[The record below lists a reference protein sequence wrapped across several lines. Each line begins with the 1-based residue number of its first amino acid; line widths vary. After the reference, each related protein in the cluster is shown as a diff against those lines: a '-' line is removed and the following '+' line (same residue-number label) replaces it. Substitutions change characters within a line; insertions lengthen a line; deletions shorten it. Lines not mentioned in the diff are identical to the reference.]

1 MKHFV
6 LAVWLATGP
15 AFAGP
20 VAETGAAPEAADQ
33 VVSSPKPGGSDGAAS
48 PETGS
53 PTASSIGA
61 PPTAF
66 LSVDLAGAPSGR
78 FELRPYPSGRERA
91 LYYLGGEEKAAV
103 LTIDRKT
110 AKTSGLELPLGFWQ
124 LIFRADR
131 GGANAELPLTPFKAP
146 RGAGRLPGPAGTRKL
161 EIVDEDGKGV
171 TGALVGQ
178 TAFGNPARPWH
189 PAFFRAQSDGRGWVQ
204 VPTAFRATLWVL
216 APGFEPF
223 ASHHFENEPPQRIVL
238 IKQAW
243 RTVQLLD
250 RYQKPV
256 AGALLRSRSGVP
268 LGFTGEQGH
277 LEGPFADRT
286 TVLIDD
292 ADGRGFRERILRQ
305 RTTGELR
312 LQVGRAEPIRGEV
325 VARGSGDT
333 LEGAWVWLAGRPETW
348 RVAER
353 RGQFEIY
360 DFWDDPTSIEADFPG
375 YSSGKVLAGRG
386 DLATIRLAPVDRVLF
401 GKVTDLAGEPL
412 VGARIAVSTQG
423 SKATFTT
430 TTNELGQ
437 YRLAGL
443 PYEELW
449 AEASHFSAFPLA
461 KKFSRTFPEV
471 RLDFELE
478 RGGFL
483 VGKVVAEFAG
493 PLAQVAVL
501 KVPPG
506 AGDPEPVGWTND
518 EGEFSIG
525 PQPSGSYTLVFE
537 ARGFAK
543 QEISVDLPKN
553 QVEVPLGEI
562 VLVEEFRWG
571 GRVVDEKETPLQ
583 GVHIFVWKERLEA
596 DTEYAPWRSADAI
609 SDSEGR
615 FAIAGLAKGRTID
628 LELRFEA
635 RPPQLFRG
643 VFINEGSDGKDWPV
657 PPGARLEVEVVDPR
671 REPVFAAEVTLPTS
685 DEENM
690 RHWQF
695 SDEDGKVIYPT
706 LAAGTYVVQVKA
718 KGFGI
723 FHSESI
729 ELFAGQRRKVL
740 VPLGDGIT
748 LEGRVFLPNGEPAR
762 GYRVAVAPPGK
773 SDREVEVRVDAEGY
787 YRLEGLPQGQQEIK
801 ITGNRFFAVYSQK
814 MELEDPFESLD
825 VTLPKSS
832 SRNLVVL
839 VVDENGRAMSGVEV
853 MVTRPDGVGARQ
865 ETDHEG
871 MVILSG
877 MPEDKYDVRAAAPDQ
892 TWKEASTSLTLDG
905 PTRGVV
911 LALERVPEPEP
922 GSETPEP

>member
-6 LAVWLATGP
+6 LAVLFAAWPVL
-15 AFAGP
+15 AGP
-20 VAETGAAPEAADQ
+20 VAEKGAAPEAADQ

-48 PETGS
+48 PETVS

-61 PPTAF
+61 PPSAF
-66 LSVDLAGAPSGR
+66 LSIDLAGAPSGR

-91 LYYLGGEEKAAV
+91 LHYLRGEEKAAA

-110 AKTSGLELPLGFWQ
+110 ARSSGLELPLGFWQ
-124 LIFRADR
+124 LIFRVDR
-131 GGANAELPLTPFKAP
+131 GGGAVELPLTPFKAP
-146 RGAGRLPGPAGTRKL
+146 RVAGRLPGPAATRRV
-161 EIVDEDGKGV
+161 EIVDEDGKSV
-171 TGALVGQ
+171 AGALVGQ

-189 PAFFRAQSDGRGWVQ
+189 PAFFRAQSDGKGGVQ

-216 APGFEPF
+216 APGFEPY
-223 ASHHFENEPPQRIVL
+223 AGHHFENEPPKRIVL
-238 IKQAW
+238 VKQAW
-243 RTVQLLD
+243 RTVHLVD
-250 RYQKPV
+250 RYQQPV
-256 AGALLRSRSGVP
+256 VGALLRSRSGVP
-268 LGFTGEQGH
+268 LGFTDEQGQ
-277 LEGPFADRT
+277 LEGPFAERT

-292 ADGRGFRERILRQ
+292 AKGRGFRERIVLQ

-325 VARGSGDT
+325 VARGSGET
-333 LEGAWVWLAGRPETW
+333 LDGAWVWLAGRPETW

-375 YSSGKVLAGRG
+375 YSSGKVLAGRE

-401 GKVTDLAGEPL
+401 GKVTDMAGEPL

-423 SKATFTT
+423 SKVTFTT

-449 AEASHFSAFPLA
+449 AEASHFSAFPLS
-461 KKFSRTFPEV
+461 KKFSRTFPDV

-478 RGGFL
+478 RGGFVL
-483 VGKVVAEFAG
+483 GKVVAEFGGA
-493 PLAQVAVL
+493 LAQVAVL

-506 AGDPEPVGWTND
+506 AGDPELLGRTNE

-525 PQPSGSYTLVFE
+525 PLPSGSHTLVFE
-537 ARGFAK
+537 ARDFAK
-543 QEISVDLPKN
+543 LEFSVDLPKN
-553 QVEVPLGEI
+553 QIEVPLGEI
-562 VLVEEFRWG
+562 VLKEELRWG
-571 GRVVDEKETPLQ
+571 GRVVDENETPLQ
-583 GVHIFVWKERLEA
+583 GVRVFVWKERLET

-615 FAIAGLAKGRTID
+615 FVLAGLAKERTID
-628 LELRFEA
+628 LEMRIEG
-635 RPPQLFRG
+635 RPPQLFRR
-643 VFINEGSDGKDWPV
+643 VVVSESNDGKDWPV
-657 PPGARLEVEVVDPR
+657 PLGARLEVEVVDPR
-671 REPVFAAEVTLPTS
+671 REPVFAAEVTLPTE
-685 DEENM
+685 DEENP

-723 FHSESI
+723 FHSENI
-729 ELFAGQRRKVL
+729 ELFAGQRRKVV
-740 VPLGDGIT
+740 VPLGEGIT
-748 LEGRVFLPNGEPAR
+748 LEGRVFQPNGEPAR

-773 SDREVEVRVDAEGY
+773 SDREVEARVDAEGY
-787 YRLEGLPQGQQEIK
+787 YRIEGLPRGQQEIQ
-801 ITGNRFFAVYSQK
+801 ITGNRFFAIYKQK
-814 MELEDPFESLD
+814 MELDAPFESLD

-877 MPEDKYDVRAAAPDQ
+877 MPEDKYDILAAAPDR
-892 TWKEASTSLTLDG
+892 TWKEASTDMTLDG

-911 LALERVPEPEP
+911 LVLEKVPEPEP
-922 GSETPEP
+922 E

>member
-1 MKHFV
+1 M
-6 LAVWLATGP
+6 
-15 AFAGP
+15 
-20 VAETGAAPEAADQ
+20 
-33 VVSSPKPGGSDGAAS
+33 
-48 PETGS
+48 
-53 PTASSIGA
+53 
-61 PPTAF
+61 
-66 LSVDLAGAPSGR
+66 
-78 FELRPYPSGRERA
+78 
-91 LYYLGGEEKAAV
+91 
-103 LTIDRKT
+103 
-110 AKTSGLELPLGFWQ
+110 
-124 LIFRADR
+124 
-131 GGANAELPLTPFKAP
+131 
-146 RGAGRLPGPAGTRKL
+146 
-161 EIVDEDGKGV
+161 
-171 TGALVGQ
+171 
-178 TAFGNPARPWH
+178 
-189 PAFFRAQSDGRGWVQ
+189 
-204 VPTAFRATLWVL
+204 
-216 APGFEPF
+216 
-223 ASHHFENEPPQRIVL
+223 
-238 IKQAW
+238 
-243 RTVQLLD
+243 
-250 RYQKPV
+250 
-256 AGALLRSRSGVP
+256 
-268 LGFTGEQGH
+268 
-277 LEGPFADRT
+277 
-286 TVLIDD
+286 
-292 ADGRGFRERILRQ
+292 
-305 RTTGELR
+305 
-312 LQVGRAEPIRGEV
+312 
-325 VARGSGDT
+325 
-333 LEGAWVWLAGRPETW
+333 
-348 RVAER
+348 
-353 RGQFEIY
+353 
-360 DFWDDPTSIEADFPG
+360 
-375 YSSGKVLAGRG
+375 
-386 DLATIRLAPVDRVLF
+386 
-401 GKVTDLAGEPL
+401 
-412 VGARIAVSTQG
+412 GARIAVSTQG

-501 KVPPG
+501 KVPPRV
-506 AGDPEPVGWTND
+506 GDPEPIGWTND
-518 EGEFSIG
+518 EGEYSVG
-525 PQPSGSYTLVFE
+525 PLPSGSYTLVFE

-615 FAIAGLAKGRTID
+615 FAIAGLAKGRSID
-628 LELRFEA
+628 LEMRFEA

-643 VFINEGSDGKDWPV
+643 VFINEGTDGKDWPV

-690 RHWQF
+690 RQLQF

-723 FHSESI
+723 FHSENI
-729 ELFAGQRRKVL
+729 ELFAGQRRKVV

-748 LEGRVFLPNGEPAR
+748 LEGRVFQPNGEPAR

-773 SDREVEVRVDAEGY
+773 SDREVEARVDAEGY
-787 YRLEGLPQGQQEIK
+787 YRLEGLPQGQQEIQ
-801 ITGNRFFAVYSQK
+801 IRGNRFFAVYSQK
-814 MELEDPFESLD
+814 MVLEAPFEALD

-839 VVDENGRAMSGVEV
+839 VVDDSGRAISGVEV